1 MNVNSMNVN
10 FVVEDF
16 LFLKYIGCATAA
28 RSLYTALSAR
38 PGIALRKN
46 AFRGRFDLTHYHTF
60 GPLALCHLKFSSGRK
75 VLTAHSTPR
84 LNKEN
89 IAFSSLINAFYPGI
103 YGKFD
108 HIITI
113 SEPCRR
119 EIAEMLPDMP
129 VTMIPNGIDR
139 HSFMRDETKRRQFR
153 QEFGIDDDRK
163 VVLAV
168 AQLTPRKGIYDFL
181 KIAGMC
187 PEITWMWVGGFPYGI
202 FSKDYLKI
210 QGLKRGCPAN
220 VIFPG
225 FVGDITAA
233 YSGADVF
240 FMPSYAETFGLV
252 VLEALSCGLPVI
264 ARGIPEF
271 REIFGDALIFFEDL
285 SDVEEAVRADDVLGA
300 CAQKAREFTRPYDIR
315 HIVDSHIALYR
326 EVTGL

>member
-1 MNVNSMNVN
+1 MNIN
-10 FVVEDF
+10 FFVEDF

-28 RSLYTALSAR
+28 RSLYTGLSAR

-60 GPLALCHLKFSSGRK
+60 GPLALCHLKFSRGRK

-84 LNKEN
+84 LNNEN
-89 IAFSSLINAFYPGI
+89 IAFSGMINAFYPRI

-113 SEPCRR
+113 SETCRR

-139 HSFMRDETKRRQFR
+139 DSFRRDETKRRQFR

-181 KIAGMC
+181 KIAEMC

-202 FSKDYLKI
+202 FSKDYFKI
-210 QGLKRGCPAN
+210 HGLMRRCPGN
-220 VIFPG
+220 IIFPG

-271 REIFGDALIFFEDL
+271 REIFDDALIFFDDL
-285 SDVEEAVRADDVLGA
+285 SDVDEAVMADDVLGA
-300 CAQKAREFTRPYDIR
+300 CAQNAREFTRPFDIS